1 MKKENDQLHKYIVTG
16 VAFTHKNCVFDGGK
30 RFLKVCA
37 LAVRKMRPI
46 GTAKWV

>member
-30 RFLKVCA
+30 NPKKRISVFSRSVH
-37 LAVRKMRPI
+37 
-46 GTAKWV
+46 